1 MEMVSEVEK
10 RAPEILPLTMD
21 GLLSLKGLVES
32 REGSLNNAKQETV
45 HSEILMSF
53 DNLLKRLQTVRHQE
67 GEKLK
72 ALIKSQIKKVE
83 LLCRDAN
90 KLTVLQSQRIKK
102 KLKEQISELGTSFPN
117 LSEDRLAQEVLVLI
131 LKSDVRE
138 ELDRIIVHT
147 EAAMGL
153 LTSDGAVG
161 RQFDFLCQEFNREAN
176 TLCSKSIDVEI
187 TKVGLSLKTVIDQMK
202 EQGQNVE

>member
-1 MEMVSEVEK
+1 M
-10 RAPEILPLTMD
+10 I
-21 GLLSLKGLVES
+21 
-32 REGSLNNAKQETV
+32 
-45 HSEILMSF
+45 
-53 DNLLKRLQTVRHQE
+53 
-67 GEKLK
+67 
-72 ALIKSQIKKVE
+72 
-83 LLCRDAN
+83 
-90 KLTVLQSQRIKK
+90 VLQSQRIKK
-102 KLKEQISELGTSFPN
+102 KLKEQISELGKSFPN